1 MSNQI
6 AIFQN
11 DNMSDILD
19 TIQTFQTL
27 FKLQLMSKINSSL
40 NIIFGQNTNFHDVQM
55 IFALDK
61 QIKIKVIEIKSILQ
75 IFTTFLLLLQDIV
88 HN

>member
-1 MSNQI
+1 
-6 AIFQN
+6 
-11 DNMSDILD
+11 MSDILD

-27 FKLQLMSKINSSL
+27 FKLQLMSEINSSL
-40 NIIFGQNTNFHDVQM
+40 NIIFGQNTNFHHIKM

-61 QIKIKVIEIKSILQ
+61 PIKIKEMEIESILQ
-75 IFTTFLLLLQDIV
+75 ISTTFLLLPQDIV